1 MGIVTDKEIICILY
15 LIKNKKDVCVSYL
28 HFAGRGEVFL
38 FKTSNIG
45 TFVYVC
51 EGVLLTGR
59 RKIWI
64 RGSAGK

>member
-28 HFAGRGEVFL
+28 HFAGGGEVFL

-45 TFVYVC
+45 FFDGFFVPHHILKASTV
-51 EGVLLTGR
+51 
-59 RKIWI
+59 
-64 RGSAGK
+64 S